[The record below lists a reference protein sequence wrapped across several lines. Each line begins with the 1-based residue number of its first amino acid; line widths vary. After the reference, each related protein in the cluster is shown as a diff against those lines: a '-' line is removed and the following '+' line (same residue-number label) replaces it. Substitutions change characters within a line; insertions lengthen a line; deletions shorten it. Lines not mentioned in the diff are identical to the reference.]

1 MPSIYGGTAN
11 SQGGANFIIQNQN
24 NAGIGINYGPVYG
37 GLIVNP
43 SLVLQNF
50 IDSYHVVTGTFNP

>member
-1 MPSIYGGTAN
+1 M
-11 SQGGANFIIQNQN
+11 
-24 NAGIGINYGPVYG
+24 AGIGIDYGPVYG

-50 IDSYHVVTGTFNP
+50 KDSLM